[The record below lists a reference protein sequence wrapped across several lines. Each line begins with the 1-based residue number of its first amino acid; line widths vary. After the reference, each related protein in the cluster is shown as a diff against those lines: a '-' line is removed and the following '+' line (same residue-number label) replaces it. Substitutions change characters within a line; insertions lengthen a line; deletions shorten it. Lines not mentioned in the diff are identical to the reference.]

1 MTQDLAA
8 AITVALAALYLVY
21 KLALQPAL
29 RSSRP
34 DVPAGRLRRKP
45 RSKGDCCA

>member
-1 MTQDLAA
+1 MTQDVAA
-8 AITVALAALYLVY
+8 GLTVALAALYLVY
-21 KLALQPAL
+21 KIAVEPAL